1 MYNRRALDAHHCYR
15 GITFT
20 GGIAVHEPVADPSS
34 GRQRALY
41 SVGALGWGA
50 YNGFN
55 NAILSLV
62 LHAITHN
69 PFIIGYLS
77 NTRTIEG
84 FVIQP
89 LVGRWSDRTTSP
101 LGRRR
106 PFILAAIP
114 VTVALLLL
122 IPVIRGLSGP
132 FLLPLLAADI
142 ILFSIAWN
150 VALDPYQAMMIDITP
165 PRQRSI
171 FNAVISIISLLGQVA
186 IVAYASIA
194 ALKKNG
200 IPGAVFV
207 ATAAVIF
214 VSFAMVYLTVREP
227 RVARTVAA
235 VEEAI
240 PPRRYLAEM
249 RTFTEA
255 FKLLISV
262 FFLWSGLNA
271 ILPFIT
277 IFPGQIVHAST
288 SQSLLIYIV
297 IVLSSAAFA
306 YPFGRL
312 ARRFGNRRLIAAG
325 TVILIGAAVGGL
337 IVPNY
342 PLLFPVAILAGC
354 GFAATTVL
362 TYPYLSELVPP
373 GRIGVFTGL
382 QTAFSSIAVPVSV
395 IFTGLLIDR
404 FGYRSIFAMLAI
416 MMVFDIIF
424 LLSVDE
430 DRAREQIRRV
440 EAESI
445 ALAAQQGTHLA

>member
-1 MYNRRALDAHHCYR
+1 MSNDDSAAETGNGQRTLY
-15 GITFT
+15 TF
-20 GGIAVHEPVADPSS
+20 
-34 GRQRALY
+34 
-41 SVGALGWGA
+41 GALGWGA

-62 LHAITHN
+62 VHGLTHN

-89 LVGRWSDRTTSP
+89 LVGRWSDRTSSA

-106 PFILAAIP
+106 PFMLIGIP
-114 VTVALLLL
+114 ITAFLLLL
-122 IPVIRGLSGP
+122 MPVIRGTGGSLTLL
-132 FLLPLLAADI
+132 FLAVDI

-165 PRQRSI
+165 PRRRSI
-171 FNAVISIISLLGQVA
+171 FNAIISIVSLLGQVA

-194 ALKKNG
+194 ALKKHG
-200 IPGAVFV
+200 IPSLVFV
-207 ATAAVIF
+207 AAAAIIF
-214 VSFAMVYLTVREP
+214 LSFAVVFFGVREP
-227 RVARTVAA
+227 RTAQVTAR
-235 VEEAI
+235 VEESI

-255 FKLLISV
+255 FKLLVSV
-262 FFLWSGLNA
+262 FFLWTGLNA

-277 IFPGQIVHAST
+277 IFPGQIVHASA

-297 IVLSSAAFA
+297 IVLSSAVFA

-312 ARRFGNRRLIAAG
+312 ARRFGNRRLIVVGTLLLIAAA
-325 TVILIGAAVGGL
+325 IWGL
-337 IVPNY
+337 VVPTY
-342 PLLFPVAILAGC
+342 VLLFPLAILAGC

-382 QTAFSSIAVPVSV
+382 QTAFSSVAVPVSV
-395 IFTGLLIDR
+395 VFTGLLIDQ

-416 MMVFDIIF
+416 MMVFDIAV
-424 LLSVDE
+424 LLTVNE
-430 DRAREQIRRV
+430 ERAHEQIRRV
-440 EAESI
+440 EVEENIQRPA
-445 ALAAQQGTHLA
+445 TTPTP